1 MLSNGHVR
9 AHGPIGW
16 ALALIAASL
25 LVGAPPA
32 AAKVVRLTSDP
43 SASHPDI
50 AVDESGTAH
59 VAWGERAAGQ
69 PSVLVYC
76 RVQRDARG
84 CSRLQRFALPGAQTS
99 SGDDHRVVISPAG
112 EVILVARRLA
122 YTGGGTYVLTSGDG
136 GTSFAAPRK
145 ISDLG
150 GDADWDA
157 RFGPGDFSVS
167 LAQAGC
173 PPGARYR
180 AAPLDATTEG
190 AAALTPFTGGGC
202 GITAPWLGSPSIAFV
217 DPLTPLVAF
226 RVSATPDAHSESEIY
241 FRRWN
246 GAGSYNDAANWAP
259 ARLVARGDGTRLASG
274 PRGIYLMYH
283 DPRAQGT
290 AQTSNY
296 WVRRY
301 DPAANAF
308 GSPTRVSRSI
318 RGPLND
324 IGGDV
329 MQDAGGNV
337 HAVFAGRDPGS
348 PKEVRHRVSRDGVS
362 WDPIRVLATHGP
374 RLAFSGELRVGAAR
388 DGGGAV
394 VARGSGPSAAAN
406 GIYLLTFGPIGQGGD
421 GECPPSVTVGVVVV
435 RALEG
440 CLRRD
445 GARYTT
451 GAAVKVN
458 GVDVEPRRRETEV
471 YRLTVD
477 TKERTLET
485 RGEANVRVGGVV
497 LDRRA
502 IAWKLPQAE
511 GRLQRLGVPDGS
523 VFPDLA
529 RFARTLFSFPVKGD
543 AELRVAKGAT
553 ALIDTS
559 FQMPALL
566 GGVTGDVTLRTTDQQ
581 GLVLDGFKIKVPEA
595 RIGKL
600 RIAAVEVVY
609 ESDPDVFKGSA
620 EIQLPPAYGPPLSV
634 AFGFREG
641 RLNLVHAD
649 KRFDP
654 TLPIV
659 GVPPEPVVGLD
670 LLGFDYLHEAGSRTF
685 QGLVELQGGPKVRGL
700 FRVSELDGKVTL
712 TFPPEPQPASI
723 DATGELKIV
732 GIPFATGHV
741 RYSTDNLFSFDGT
754 FQFPPPGKWEEVA
767 KVSASVAGFLALS
780 EPFPFSAAGDATA
793 TIAGVPVSGEAVIST
808 KGVSGCIPLP
818 DPLPDVGVSY
828 RWEDDYPT
836 LTCNVGDFK
845 LPVPGTARA
854 AQAGRAVWVPGGLRQ
869 AAIAIVGQGS
879 APTVRVTAPSGEQV
893 TTGPGPR
900 VVGRFITQQFD
911 EAATTY
917 VSIGQPPAG
926 GYTIEP
932 EPGSPPIERVS
943 LARGLPD
950 PSVSATVRGTGRTR
964 TLRYRIRTIA
974 GQRVTFAEQSA
985 GGLYRELSTT
995 RKARGRISFHP
1006 KNSSQR
1012 RRRIV
1017 ALVEQNGYPRAKL
1030 QLARF
1035 TAPKPRPLARPR
1047 RVQIRRKGAKL
1058 IVRWSKVKR
1067 ARGYELRIILP
1078 RDGRR
1083 LLRTTKPG
1091 RRKLTIG
1098 GLERND
1104 TGTVTVR
1111 AIDDDASPGKPRTA
1125 RLRAKPRNRSVH
1137 K

>member
-1 MLSNGHVR
+1 
-9 AHGPIGW
+9 
-16 ALALIAASL
+16 
-25 LVGAPPA
+25 
-32 AAKVVRLTSDP
+32 
-43 SASHPDI
+43 
-50 AVDESGTAH
+50 
-59 VAWGERAAGQ
+59 
-69 PSVLVYC
+69 
-76 RVQRDARG
+76 
-84 CSRLQRFALPGAQTS
+84 
-99 SGDDHRVVISPAG
+99 
-112 EVILVARRLA
+112 VILVARREFA
-122 YTGGGTYVLTSGDG
+122 SGPGPTYVVTSGDG
-136 GTSFAAPRK
+136 GSSFTAPRE

-150 GDADWDA
+150 GGDDWEA
-157 RFGPGDFSVS
+157 QFGPGEFSLS
-167 LAQAGC
+167 LAHAAC
-173 PPGARYR
+173 FPGVRYQ

-226 RVSATPDAHSESEIY
+226 RVSATEDAHGSETELY
-241 FRRWN
+241 FRRWT

-283 DPRAQGT
+283 DPRPQGAT
-290 AQTSNY
+290 VETSNY

-308 GSPTRVSRSI
+308 GSPTRVSRST
-318 RGPLND
+318 RGRLND
-324 IGGDV
+324 VGGDF
-329 MQDAGGNV
+329 MQDAGGNL
-337 HAVFAGRDPGS
+337 HAVFTGREPGS
-348 PKEVRHRVSRDGVS
+348 PKEVRRRVSRDGVT
-362 WDPIRVLATHGP
+362 WDRIRVLATHGA
-374 RLAFSGELRVGAAR
+374 RLSFSGELRVGAAR

-394 VARGSGPSAAAN
+394 VTRGSGSPAAAN
-406 GIYLLTFGPIGQGGD
+406 GIYLLTFGPVGQGGD
-421 GECPPSVTVGVVVV
+421 AECPPSVTVGVVVV

-445 GARYTT
+445 GPRYTT
-451 GAAVKVN
+451 GGAVKVN
-458 GVDVEPRRRETEV
+458 GVDVEPRRRGTEV

-485 RGEANVRVGGVV
+485 RGEANVRVGAVV
-497 LDRRA
+497 LDRRE
-502 IAWKLPQAE
+502 IAWKLPQDE
-511 GRLQRLGVPDGS
+511 GRLQRLGVADGS

-529 RFARTLFSFPVKGD
+529 RFAKTLFSFPVKGD
-543 AELRVAKGAT
+543 AELRVAKGAK

-581 GLVLDGFKIKVPEA
+581 GLVLDGFKIKVPQA

-600 RIAAVEVVY
+600 RIAEVEVVY

-620 EIQLPPAYGPPLSV
+620 KVQLPPAYGPPLAV
-634 AFGFREG
+634 GFGFREG

-659 GVPPEPVVGLD
+659 GVAPEPVVGLD
-670 LLGFDYLHEAGSRTF
+670 LLGFDYLDEAGSRTF
-685 QGLVELQGGPKVRGL
+685 QGSVELQGGPKVRGL

-712 TFPPEPQPASI
+712 TFPSGPQPASI
-723 DATGELKIV
+723 DATGNLKVV

-754 FQFPPPGKWEEVA
+754 FQFPPPGRWEEVA
-767 KVSASVAGFLALS
+767 KVSASVDGFLALS
-780 EPFPFSAAGDATA
+780 EPYPFSAGGDATA
-793 TIAGVPVSGEAVIST
+793 TIAGVSVRGEAVIST
-808 KGVSGCIPLP
+808 KGVSGCVPLP
-818 DPLPDVGVSY
+818 DPVPDFGVSY

-845 LPVPGTARA
+845 LQAPGTARA
-854 AQAGRAVWVPGGLRQ
+854 AQGGRSVSVPGGLPQ
-869 AAIAIVGQGS
+869 AAIAIVGRGS
-879 APTVRVTAPSGEQV
+879 APTVGVTAPSGEQV
-893 TTGPGPR
+893 TTGSEPAA
-900 VVGRFITQQFD
+900 VGRFITQEFD

-917 VSIGQPPAG
+917 ISIGEPPAG
-926 GYTIEP
+926 SYTIEP
-932 EPGSPPIERVS
+932 APGSPPIEAVS

-950 PSVSATVRGTGRTR
+950 PSVKATVGGRGRTR
-964 TLRYRIRTIA
+964 TLLYRIRRIA
-974 GQRVTFAEQSA
+974 GQRVTFAEQSSR
-985 GGLYRELSTT
+985 GLYRELATT
-995 RKARGRISFHP
+995 RNPRGRIRFQP
-1006 KNSSQR
+1006 KNASQR
-1012 RRRIV
+1012 KRRIV

-1030 QLARF
+1030 ELARF

-1047 RVQIRRKGAKL
+1047 RVQITRKGKKL
-1058 IVRWSKVKR
+1058 IVRWSNVKR
-1067 ARGYELRIILP
+1067 ARGYELRINLP

-1083 LLRTTKPG
+1083 LLRSTKPG

-1104 TGTVTVR
+1104 GGTVIVR
-1111 AIDDDASPGKPRTA
+1111 AIDDEANPGRARKA
-1125 RLRAKPRNRSVH
+1125 RLRPKPRNRGAH
-1137 K
+1137 R